1 VIRHHQPTRA
11 NQYRPMLETRHSTRR
26 MRMDNRTTHLR
37 KLRYVVAISAC
48 FSLPIAM
55 LAACTETSR
64 GLGEA
69 CLKGEDCTSGVCV
82 SQLCAE
88 SPPLLQGTPVTPND
102 AAADATAPIDASDA
116 SQAADAPIDAPVVD
130 ASDAGG
136 D

>member
-1 VIRHHQPTRA
+1 MRMDDRMPIRT
-11 NQYRPMLETRHSTRR
+11 SRR
-26 MRMDNRTTHLR
+26 MRN
-37 KLRYVVAISAC
+37 LRYVIAISAC

-82 SQLCAE
+82 AQLCTG
-88 SPPLLQGTPVTPND
+88 SPPLLQGTPATTND
-102 AAADATAPIDASDA
+102 AAVDATAPADASDA
-116 SQAADAPIDAPVVD
+116 SQVADAPIDAPVVD
-130 ASDAGG
+130 ASDSDG